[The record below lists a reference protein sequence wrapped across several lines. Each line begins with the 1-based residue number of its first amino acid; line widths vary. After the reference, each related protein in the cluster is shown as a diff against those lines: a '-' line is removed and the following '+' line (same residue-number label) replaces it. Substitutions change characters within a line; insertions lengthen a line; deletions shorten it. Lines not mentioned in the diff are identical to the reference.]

1 MSTLFAQLTAAAKP
15 RPPMVKSV
23 TREAVEKRKVTVRAK
38 LKANWSAVFAKLR
51 NRAGTTEIAA
61 QIGRSSMSVHWS
73 LSKMVEYGWVKR
85 DGSIPHPMN
94 GRDQTIWKWVAE

>member
-61 QIGRSSMSVHWS
+61 QIGRW
-73 LSKMVEYGWVKR
+73 WT
-85 DGSIPHPMN
+85 N
-94 GRDQTIWKWVAE
+94 QTGPGMAASPINSAA

>member
-61 QIGRSSMSVHWS
+61 ASPRMCHRSRNI
-73 LSKMVEYGWVKR
+73 LRSKGA
-85 DGSIPHPMN
+85 MN
-94 GRDQTIWKWVAE
+94 ITSSAPKPVACESSFPRQ